1 MMPHPNISRYL
12 PIAGALTV
20 LGALCVVLVI
30 YLLVSLYKDDI
41 VMAKQCT
48 DTDTAASMERLEE
61 GGVIKDDFSQTPVTE
76 EMCGEINDRALL
88 VGTNPVAR
96 AIEVARVVQEFRII
110 QDSMRAADENQLASR
125 LTDSSPSYEG
135 MVAGSQSGRP
145 ETIKMSPLSFSM
157 AGAPCGMKPD
167 PAPSDTTPSDDATP
181 SDDSSG
187 PSGSDTKSPSDDSAS
202 SGSSTKSS
210 DGDSSDPATSEVP
223 TSSDTTP
230 SDTTP
235 SDTTPSKKHATS
247 PSEKHA
253 TSDPATSD
261 PAPPPSPAPSPAPA
275 PAPAPA

>member
-61 GGVIKDDFSQTPVTE
+61 GDVIKEGFSQTPVTE

-125 LTDSSPSYEG
+125 LTDSSPSYKDL
-135 MVAGSQSGRP
+135 VAGSQSGRP

-157 AGAPCGMKPD
+157 PGAPCGMKPD
-167 PAPSDTTPSDDATP
+167 PASSDTA
-181 SDDSSG
+181 
-187 PSGSDTKSPSDDSAS
+187 
-202 SGSSTKSS
+202 
-210 DGDSSDPATSEVP
+210 SSDPAP
-223 TSSDTTP
+223 
-230 SDTTP
+230 
-235 SDTTPSKKHATS
+235 S
-247 PSEKHA
+247 PSAPPA
-253 TSDPATSD
+253 TDTGSTDTASKDPASKD
-261 PAPPPSPAPSPAPA
+261 P
-275 PAPAPA
+275 